1 MKKNFGIV
9 ENNIVYPSKTPS
21 ISVEWD
27 DKYKGAHHYIFRNCL
42 GYQNGEYKYVLDS
55 EQELQFVMKNEDGTI
70 IPGIQ
75 DEQLAL
81 AMLDRIKKLNTVYP
95 SKINLLQIKALEIFL
110 DACKLRK
117 DDRIARGVLGKL
129 EK

>member
-1 MKKNFGIV
+1 
-9 ENNIVYPSKTPS
+9 
-21 ISVEWD
+21 
-27 DKYKGAHHYIFRNCL
+27 
-42 GYQNGEYKYVLDS
+42 
-55 EQELQFVMKNEDGTI
+55 MKNEDGTI